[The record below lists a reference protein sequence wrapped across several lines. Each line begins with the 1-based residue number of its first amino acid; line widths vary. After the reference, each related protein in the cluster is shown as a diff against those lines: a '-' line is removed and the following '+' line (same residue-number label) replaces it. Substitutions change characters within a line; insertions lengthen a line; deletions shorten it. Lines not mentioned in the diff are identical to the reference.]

1 MGPGLQCEFG
11 GAVLLALEVPEID
24 AEFCEIFAKHSI
36 WSLVSGFGSG
46 GSTQGTAKP
55 ESDAQWE
62 SARQQV
68 EIFVKQSCGL
78 ASDAPSWVHSSI
90 AKSKS
95 VSGAQKNRGSLK
107 SGNYV
112 PTSSILPTLPS
123 GWGSLTAIGEPCHTA
138 EIKQRI
144 SRTVQVSS
152 GSQSSAA
159 VVEVIGPQWSHI
171 CDPWRKNGLP
181 GISLVGCSSV
191 LIDVSEECTSGV
203 YAQGSSNFHLEFSPA
218 VFGRLG
224 IVHWPVSVDTD
235 QQDDTLP
242 LWSALH
248 ALIQGV
254 NAQVL
259 QRNGRLIAHC
269 RSPVPIQL
277 DAWCSNMCSVT
288 KFDSSW
294 ISFCSQLARCV
305 IRNSEHGPFLS
316 LFLNL
321 TPPLWCFQKY
331 QVSAWSNML
340 VPENLNPVSCEFSML
355 SINLQGINRST
366 ETPVT
371 KCDPILA
378 LQAER
383 MSDMI
388 ALQETY
394 GAPKKG
400 RRRYLDGF
408 WSKRSTV
415 VSVGK
420 GLELWV
426 RGAWASFVAVVLD
439 EYFALLVLVR
449 SALGLGIAG
458 SLHMAQRSD
467 TAEYHKQLLSVV
479 RVIEESGVIWTALG
493 ADWNRDIR
501 SHRQS
506 SGVFEQHQL
515 DVVSMGGSP
524 MLPKD
529 FFVVKG
535 VGSALSGLWL
545 SPIGDHPVVHVSCS
559 VSLQRGAEGSAKR
572 PVEAGKLKGA
582 QIKLFTEVFE
592 ALSGAIRSPSLWMQA
607 YRECLVVALR
617 PGSQPQVRTSSGRY
631 QLEAILQG
639 QGWKRRESVAR
650 LESTAY
656 WKSVISDWKQVSG
669 PSLTDRS
676 LSVLKLRRSNPFMV
690 MHQIQCSATGSL
702 VKGAAVLAVA
712 PQECAEKYI
721 LTSDPTPVEW
731 IKSMYQQRPVVAL
744 GAVWRL
750 WMERTRSPHKCF
762 SVEALLSIFSPL
774 LKPHSWSRL
783 LCAPFSQGYV
793 SRQLTQVAQPS
804 LFTVQAVAT
813 GTLWI
818 LHLTLFKSVGF
829 DINVNSRPIKLMSA
843 AYRLQAKLLSATMQ
857 MGTTPAHSCGRHFA
871 RYRGSSVHGLRRL
884 VHLCMHQSLARFCS
898 ARVMFLD
905 LVGAYNEISR
915 GVLAA
920 AASADSQEIADIVLP
935 LLEQYSAFHTSV
947 VTAQGLADPYHQLG
961 RVLQGGGLDPL
972 FYILGINVLHVA
984 VLKRGA
990 QDRTGQA

>member
-1 MGPGLQCEFG
+1 MSTRRSAPRGKPDDKTGESNPQPIGICNDAGRQEDQSGQGQPQLKWTAGAGRGAVTIEKYAKSADRLKPILLQGLERVDALDAFAAVQKVFGMISLDYRTFRDMLNQYGEIVMYVPGPQLALLTDGEKTGNLRVSSARDPHGYSDQVEVRELTILNAMKRVGTHIPIPPPTKMESTPYRSTGILMSGQCPRVALCAAPPFCPGNAFVSLWGPGLQCEFG
-11 GAVLLALEVPEID
+11 GAVLLPPEVPEID

-36 WSLVSGFGSG
+36 WSLVSVFGSG
-46 GSTQGTAKP
+46 GSTQGTAEP

-78 ASDAPSWVHSSI
+78 ASDAPSWVCSSI
-90 AKSKS
+90 AKSKC

-112 PTSSILPTLPS
+112 PTSSILPNLPS

-138 EIKQRI
+138 EITQRI

-159 VVEVIGPQWSHI
+159 VVEVIGPQWSRI

-181 GISLVGCSSV
+181 AISLVGCSSV
-191 LIDVSEECTSGV
+191 LIDVSEECTSVV
-203 YAQGSSNFHLEFSPA
+203 YAQGSSKFHLEFSPA
-218 VFGRLG
+218 VLGSLG
-224 IVHWPVSVDTD
+224 IVHWPVSVGME

-259 QRNGRLIAHC
+259 QRNGRLIARR

-277 DAWCSNMCSVT
+277 DAWGSTMCSVT

-294 ISFCSQLARCV
+294 KLFCSQVARCV

-316 LFLNL
+316 LFLNW
-321 TPPLWCFQKY
+321 TPPLWCSQKY

-371 KCDPILA
+371 KWDQILA
-378 LQAER
+378 LQAES

-388 ALQETY
+388 APQETY
-394 GAPKKG
+394 GAPKQC
-400 RRRYLDGF
+400 RSRYVDGF
-408 WSKRSTV
+408 LSKRSTV

-426 RGAWASFVAVVLD
+426 RGAWASFIAVVLD
-439 EYFALLVLVR
+439 EYFVLLVLVR

-467 TAEYHKQLLSVV
+467 TAEYHKQLLSLV
-479 RVIEESGVIWTALG
+479 RVIEESAVIWTALG

-506 SGVFEQHQL
+506 SVVFEQHQL
-515 DVVSMGGSP
+515 NVVSMEGSP
-524 MLPKD
+524 MQPKD

-535 VGSALSGLWL
+535 VGLALSGLWL
-545 SPIGDHPVVHVSCS
+545 SPIGDHPVVHVSGS
-559 VSLQRGAEGSAKR
+559 VSLQRGATGSAKR
-572 PVEAGKLKGA
+572 PVEAGKSKGA
-582 QIKLFTEVFE
+582 QRKLFTEVFE

-617 PGSQPQVRTSSGRY
+617 PGSQPQVHTSSGRH

-639 QGWKRRESVAR
+639 QPW
-650 LESTAY
+650 
-656 WKSVISDWKQVSG
+656 
-669 PSLTDRS
+669 
-676 LSVLKLRRSNPFMV
+676 
-690 MHQIQCSATGSL
+690 
-702 VKGAAVLAVA
+702 
-712 PQECAEKYI
+712 
-721 LTSDPTPVEW
+721 
-731 IKSMYQQRPVVAL
+731 
-744 GAVWRL
+744 
-750 WMERTRSPHKCF
+750 
-762 SVEALLSIFSPL
+762 
-774 LKPHSWSRL
+774 
-783 LCAPFSQGYV
+783 
-793 SRQLTQVAQPS
+793 
-804 LFTVQAVAT
+804 
-813 GTLWI
+813 
-818 LHLTLFKSVGF
+818 
-829 DINVNSRPIKLMSA
+829 
-843 AYRLQAKLLSATMQ
+843 
-857 MGTTPAHSCGRHFA
+857 
-871 RYRGSSVHGLRRL
+871 
-884 VHLCMHQSLARFCS
+884 
-898 ARVMFLD
+898 
-905 LVGAYNEISR
+905 
-915 GVLAA
+915 
-920 AASADSQEIADIVLP
+920 
-935 LLEQYSAFHTSV
+935 
-947 VTAQGLADPYHQLG
+947 
-961 RVLQGGGLDPL
+961 
-972 FYILGINVLHVA
+972 
-984 VLKRGA
+984 
-990 QDRTGQA
+990 

>member
-1 MGPGLQCEFG
+1 MISLDYRTFRDMLNQYGEIVMYVPGPQLALLIDGEKTGNLRVSSARDPHGYSSQVEVRELTILDAMKRVGTHIPIPPPTKMESTPYRSTGILMSGQCPRVALCAAPPFCPGNAFVSLWGPGLQCEFG
-11 GAVLLALEVPEID
+11 GAVLLPLEVPEID

-36 WSLVSGFGSG
+36 WSLVSVFGSG
-46 GSTQGTAKP
+46 GSTQGTAEP

-78 ASDAPSWVHSSI
+78 ASDAPSWVRSSI
-90 AKSKS
+90 AKSKC

-138 EIKQRI
+138 EITQRI

-159 VVEVIGPQWSHI
+159 VVEVIGPQRSRI
-171 CDPWRKNGLP
+171 CDPWRKTGLP
-181 GISLVGCSSV
+181 AISLVGCSSV
-191 LIDVSEECTSGV
+191 LIDVREVCTSGV
-203 YAQGSSNFHLEFSPA
+203 YAQGSSKFHLEFSPA
-218 VFGRLG
+218 VFGSLG

-242 LWSALH
+242 VWSALH

-259 QRNGRLIAHC
+259 QRNGRIFARR

-277 DAWCSNMCSVT
+277 DAWWSNMCSVT

-294 ISFCSQLARCV
+294 KSFCSQVARCV

-316 LFLNL
+316 LFLNW
-321 TPPLWCFQKY
+321 TPPLWCSQKY

-355 SINLQGINRST
+355 GINLQGINRST

-371 KCDPILA
+371 KWDQILA
-378 LQAER
+378 LQAES

-394 GAPKKG
+394 GAPKK
-400 RRRYLDGF
+400 RRSRYLDGF

-439 EYFALLVLVR
+439 EYFALLVVVR

-479 RVIEESGVIWTALG
+479 RVIEESAVIWTALG

-506 SGVFEQHQL
+506 IVVFEQHQL
-515 DVVSMGGSP
+515 NVVPMEGSP

-529 FFVVKG
+529 FFVVKC
-535 VGSALSGLWL
+535 VESALSGLWL
-545 SPIGDHPVVHVSCS
+545 SPIGDHPVVHVSGS
-559 VSLQRGAEGSAKR
+559 VSLQRGATRSAKH

-582 QIKLFTEVFE
+582 QRKLFTEVFE

-617 PGSQPQVRTSSGRY
+617 PGSQPLVHTSSGRH
-631 QLEAILQG
+631 QLGAILQG

-676 LSVLKLRRSNPFMV
+676 LSVLKLRRSNTFMV
-690 MHQIQCSATGSL
+690 MHQIRCSATGSL
-702 VKGAAVLAVA
+702 VKSAAVLAVA
-712 PQECAEKYI
+712 PQECAKKYI
-721 LTSDPTPVEW
+721 LRPDPTPVEW
-731 IKSMYQQRPVVAL
+731 IKSMYEQRPVVAL

-762 SVEALLSIFSPL
+762 SVEALLSIFSLCSSPTAGVDCFVPRLVKDMCLASL
-774 LKPHSWSRL
+774 LKL
-783 LCAPFSQGYV
+783 
-793 SRQLTQVAQPS
+793 PS
-804 LFTVQAVAT
+804 LLRLPYKQWPPD
-813 GTLWI
+813 TLWI

-843 AYRLQAKLLSATMQ
+843 LYRLQAKLLSVTMQ
-857 MGTTPAHSCGRHFA
+857 MGTTPAHSCGR
-871 RYRGSSVHGLRRL
+871 
-884 VHLCMHQSLARFCS
+884 
-898 ARVMFLD
+898 
-905 LVGAYNEISR
+905 
-915 GVLAA
+915 
-920 AASADSQEIADIVLP
+920 
-935 LLEQYSAFHTSV
+935 
-947 VTAQGLADPYHQLG
+947 
-961 RVLQGGGLDPL
+961 
-972 FYILGINVLHVA
+972 
-984 VLKRGA
+984 
-990 QDRTGQA
+990 